1 MGEHIEGMPQDY
13 GLSSRHVY
21 RYQCIDPSTDAKYV
35 FFNAREAVDKVKQLG
50 GGYFQY
56 VPQDGEFV
64 QIGLIDGR
72 WQAFRFEQGPGRPK
86 VPIEGETLEVIQ
98 RREAT
103 QALREIKQRNQ
114 GAAFGNVAKDDEAE
128 QGRAYADAAAF
139 RRIDDPLMREDAAV
153 LMHESAKASEAYQ
166 AGLDRPPFMRTTQEV
181 AQVLAG
187 LDAAGLAKEVRKGT
201 ILGQR
206 ENVIEGVGRAS
217 AESPASDAPVPR
229 PLDAT
234 AQPADLAATQH
245 LIEGFDQ
252 RGKHYFFKGTDRKS
266 FSDQGTR
273 VTSRLED
280 RETIAGMLTCAEV
293 KGWRE
298 IQVKGSES
306 FRRQA
311 WYAGRQRGL
320 QVVGYE
326 PTREE
331 AALFQ
336 MAGAPESRSA
346 PEQPLNSIEPAALSA
361 GGGAAPKPLPAEA
374 ERAGLVGPARIEASL
389 DEARKEI
396 ADAMGAQVQVFR
408 AETRAGAYRGEV
420 IAQTQMH
427 VVQRISARMAVI
439 HNKVDVAGGIIGQR
453 GVYAYKG
460 GRAQFAANREQ
471 QLMKAGLER

>member
-1 MGEHIEGMPQDY
+1 MAQ
-13 GLSSRHVY
+13 LVSQS
-21 RYQCIDPSTDAKYV
+21 DAKS
-35 FFNAREAVDKVKQLG
+35 
-50 GGYFQY
+50 
-56 VPQDGEFV
+56 
-64 QIGLIDGR
+64 
-72 WQAFRFEQGPGRPK
+72 W
-86 VPIEGETLEVIQ
+86 
-98 RREAT
+98 
-103 QALREIKQRNQ
+103 
-114 GAAFGNVAKDDEAE
+114 
-128 QGRAYADAAAF
+128 
-139 RRIDDPLMREDAAV
+139 
-153 LMHESAKASEAYQ
+153 
-166 AGLDRPPFMRTTQEV
+166 
-181 AQVLAG
+181 
-187 LDAAGLAKEVRKGT
+187 AKEVRIGAVLATEK
-201 ILGQR
+201 
-206 ENVIEGVGRAS
+206 NAIESGVPYGAATSGLDVTTSS
-217 AESPASDAPVPR
+217 AIRFAALSADPA
-229 PLDAT
+229 L
-234 AQPADLAATQH
+234 TQH
-245 LIEGFDQ
+245 LIEGFDR
-252 RGKHYFFKGTDRKS
+252 RGRDYFFRGTDRKA
-266 FSDQGTR
+266 FTDRGAR

-320 QVVGYE
+320 QVAGYE

-331 AALFQ
+331 AALFPR
-336 MAGAPESRSA
+336 ADASAREPA
-346 PEQPLNSIEPAALSA
+346 PEQPLNSVEPAMSSA
-361 GGGAAPKPLPAEA
+361 GGGAASKPVPAEA

-396 ADAMGAQVQVFR
+396 VDAMGTQAQVFR